1 MMLRLQQYD
10 VDIQYRPGKEMILAD
25 SLSRVNPAA
34 GTQSNLEQSIYAVQ
48 FSPERLQELK
58 QKTDQDE
65 ELTRKTQEY
74 NHQRLAGPGKTPT
87 QGHTRVLVKQRRTL
101 CRRWHCSQG
110 GQGTHP

>member
-1 MMLRLQQYD
+1 MLRLQQCD
-10 VDIQYRPGKEMILAD
+10 VDIQYRPGKETVILAD
-25 SLSRVNPAA
+25 SLSRLNPAA
-34 GTQSNLEQSIYAVQ
+34 GTQINLEQSIYAVQ

-87 QGHTRVLVKQRRTL
+87 QGH
-101 CRRWHCSQG
+101 
-110 GQGTHP
+110 